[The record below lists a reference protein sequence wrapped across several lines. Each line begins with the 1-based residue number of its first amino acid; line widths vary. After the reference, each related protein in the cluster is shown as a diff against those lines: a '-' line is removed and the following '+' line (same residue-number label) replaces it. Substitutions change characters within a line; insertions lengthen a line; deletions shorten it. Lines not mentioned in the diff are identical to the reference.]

1 MKPSILAL
9 TACTLPFLG
18 ALLHAGGAFYGDP
31 PDETHPWTSDDMN
44 RPLPPRVEPAT
55 SSTQENPGKPPSDAV
70 VLFDGT
76 HAAINNWLSDTHP
89 PEATKWEVKDGSLQC
104 VPRSGYIHSEQEFGD
119 YQLHL
124 EWAAPSQVQGDGQG
138 RGNSGVFPM
147 GEVEVQVLD
156 NYNHPASADGFA
168 GSVYGVNPL
177 VANALHKPGGWQACD
192 IVFLLAQYAGDSKAR
207 LG

>member
-18 ALLHAGGAFYGDP
+18 APLQVGGAFYDDP
-31 PDETHPWTSDDMN
+31 PAETHQWTSQDIN
-44 RPLPPRVEPAT
+44 RPQPPRVEPAT

-70 VLFDGT
+70 ALFDET
-76 HAAINNWLSDTHP
+76 HAAINNWLSDTQP
-89 PEATKWEVKDGSLQC
+89 PEATKWEVKDGSLQY
-104 VPRSGYIHSEQEFGD
+104 VRGTGYIRSKQEFGD

-138 RGNSGVFPM
+138 RGNSSVFLM
-147 GEVEVQVLD
+147 GKVEVQVLD

-168 GSVYGVNPL
+168 GSVYGVNPSM
-177 VANALHKPGGWQACD
+177 ANALHKPGEWQACD
-192 IVFLLAQYAGDSKAR
+192 IVFLLAQYAGESGAR
-207 LG
+207 LR